1 MKKLILLLF
10 VSAFVLFFSCKKKDN
25 AAEQTP
31 FSYTS
36 LIASESIISV
46 TSSLHIV
53 ATATGDDLQYS
64 WKSVDTE
71 GNNFG
76 NIIGSGNDIQWT
88 ICHAD
93 NFIVS
98 CTVSDKYG
106 NSETKTVSIRST
118 L

>member
-1 MKKLILLLF
+1 MKKLILLFF
-10 VSAFVLFFSCKKKDN
+10 VSAVILFFSCKKKDN
-25 AAEQTP
+25 AAEPTP

-36 LIASESIISV
+36 LVASESIIPV

-64 WKSVDTE
+64 WKSVDSQ

-76 NIIGSGNDIQWT
+76 NIIGSGSDIQWT

-93 NFIVS
+93 TFIVS

-106 NSETKTVSIRST
+106 NSETKSVNIRST